1 MNVLVRTFIGSRFS
15 LKSYSSALRKGVSQL
30 AAAVIGVVLAASCA
44 GEKDEVSLQK
54 NTATPVIAESVR
66 TEIRTLGFRDSAVVE
81 LKDYYLVEGDVL
93 LPKSLFGAKS
103 GRKDQ
108 YRANN
113 IVDLNNNNISVV
125 IDASMPTSGVDVWHH
140 AIRRAVDHWNVVQG
154 CRINLGV
161 TGNATGNIVVRNDNG
176 QLPNGTIAA
185 AAYPAN
191 GTAGTEILVNVD
203 FNANMTVSDGTKI
216 YNIVHEL
223 GHCIGFR
230 HSNWQAR
237 GESINP
243 EGAVLIAGTLTSDAN
258 SVMNG
263 GTALNTWAGFS
274 TGDRTAAQTLYPTAP
289 ACTFNPIIEGPTVV
303 TNSYPGG
310 TAYFTG
316 YPGPSA
322 AGAYYEWQLD
332 GVDIGIDAQLADV
345 GVWNLSPGNH
355 TVRVRL
361 INDECA
367 SNWGAFTF
375 QKQ

>member
-1 MNVLVRTFIGSRFS
+1 MNVLMHTFVRSHFS
-15 LKSYSSALRKGVSQL
+15 LKKYYAALHQGVCRL
-30 AAAVIGVVLAASCA
+30 AVAAIAVVFAASCA
-44 GEKDEVSLQK
+44 GEKDEVPIQK
-54 NTATPVIAESVR
+54 NTATPVVAESVR
-66 TEIRTLGFRDSAVVE
+66 TEIRTLGFSDSAVVE

-93 LPKSLFGAKS
+93 LPKSIFGAKS

-108 YRANN
+108 YRTNN
-113 IVDLNNNNISVV
+113 VVDLNNNNISVV
-125 IDASMPTSGVDVWHH
+125 IDASMPTSGADVWHH
-140 AIRRAVDHWNVVQG
+140 AIRRAVDQWNIVQG

-161 TGNATGNIVVRNDNG
+161 TGYSTGNIVIRNDNG
-176 QLPNGTIAA
+176 QLPDGTIAA
-185 AAYPAN
+185 ASFPAN
-191 GTAGTEILVNVD
+191 GLAGMEILVNVD
-203 FNANMTVSDGTKI
+203 FNGNMTVSDGTKL

-237 GESINP
+237 GESISP
-243 EGAVLIAGTLTSDAN
+243 SGAVLIAGTPTSDAN

-303 TNSYPGG
+303 TNSQPGG
-310 TAYFTG
+310 TAYFVG
-316 YPGPSA
+316 YPGTSA
-322 AGAYYEWQLD
+322 AGSYYEWQLD
-332 GVDIGIDAQLADV
+332 GQDIGIDAQLADV
-345 GVWNLSPGNH
+345 GVLNLSPGSH

-367 SNWGAFTF
+367 SNWGTFTF